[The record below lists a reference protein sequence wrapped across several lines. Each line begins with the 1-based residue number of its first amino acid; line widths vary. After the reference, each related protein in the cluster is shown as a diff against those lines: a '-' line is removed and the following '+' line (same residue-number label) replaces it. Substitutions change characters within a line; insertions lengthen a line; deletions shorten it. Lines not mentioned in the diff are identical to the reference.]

1 MSTRAKIASA
11 AVSAG
16 VLLIGWQASVHGSV
30 TSSATTSSG
39 TTATSQ
45 PSATA
50 TATHPTTAAPSS
62 QAALP
67 NSATAGQATGGYID
81 GTYTGSAYS
90 NEFGSW
96 TVTVTI
102 ADGQITDV
110 TASTTAQDHHSQ
122 GINTQAVPRLRTQVL
137 SAQSAHV
144 DTISGAT
151 LTSKSYLSSLQ
162 SALDEAQA

>member
-30 TSSATTSSG
+30 ASSATTSSG

-45 PSATA
+45 PSSSATV
-50 TATHPTTAAPSS
+50 THPTTAAP
-62 QAALP
+62 P

-110 TASTTAQDHHSQ
+110 TASTTAQDRRSQ

-137 SAQSAHV
+137 TAQSAQV

-151 LTSKSYLSSLQ
+151 LTSHSYLSSLQ
-162 SALDEAQA
+162 SALDEARA

>member
-45 PSATA
+45 PSSS
-50 TATHPTTAAPSS
+50 ATHPTTAAPSS

-67 NSATAGQATGGYID
+67 NSATAGQAAGGYID

-110 TASTTAQDHHSQ
+110 TASTTAQDRRSQ

-137 SAQSAHV
+137 TAQSAQV

-151 LTSKSYLSSLQ
+151 LTSHSYLSSLQ
-162 SALDEAQA
+162 SALDEARA

>member
-39 TTATSQ
+39 TTATAQ
-45 PSATA
+45 PSSSA
-50 TATHPTTAAPSS
+50 TATHPTTAAP
-62 QAALP
+62 P

-110 TASTTAQDHHSQ
+110 TASTTAQDRRSQ

-137 SAQSAHV
+137 TAQRAQV

-151 LTSKSYLSSLQ
+151 LTSHSYLSSLQ
-162 SALDEAQA
+162 SALDEARA

>member
-45 PSATA
+45 PSSSA
-50 TATHPTTAAPSS
+50 TATHPTTAAP
-62 QAALP
+62 P

-102 ADGQITDV
+102 TDGQITDV

>member
-16 VLLIGWQASVHGSV
+16 VLLIGWQASVHSSV
-30 TSSATTSSG
+30 PSSATTSSG

-45 PSATA
+45 PSSSA
-50 TATHPTTAAPSS
+50 TATHPTTAAP
-62 QAALP
+62 P

-137 SAQSAHV
+137 TAQSAHV

-162 SALDEAQA
+162 SALDEARA

>member
-16 VLLIGWQASVHGSV
+16 VLLIGWQASVHSSV
-30 TSSATTSSG
+30 PSSATTSSG

-45 PSATA
+45 PSSSATA
-50 TATHPTTAAPSS
+50 SHPTTAAP
-62 QAALP
+62 P

-110 TASTTAQDHHSQ
+110 TASTTAQDRRSQ

-137 SAQSAHV
+137 TAQSAQV

-151 LTSKSYLSSLQ
+151 LTSHSYLSSLQ
-162 SALDEAQA
+162 SALDEARA

>member
-45 PSATA
+45 PSSS
-50 TATHPTTAAPSS
+50 ATHPTTAAPSS

-67 NSATAGQATGGYID
+67 NSATAGQAAGGYID
-81 GTYTGSAYS
+81 GTYTGAAYS

-102 ADGQITDV
+102 TDGQITDV

>member
-45 PSATA
+45 PSSSA
-50 TATHPTTAAPSS
+50 TATHPTTAAP
-62 QAALP
+62 P
-67 NSATAGQATGGYID
+67 NSATAGQAAGGYID
-81 GTYTGSAYS
+81 GTYTGAAYS

-102 ADGQITDV
+102 TDGQITDV

-137 SAQSAHV
+137 TAQSAHV

-162 SALDEAQA
+162 SALDEARA

>member
-16 VLLIGWQASVHGSV
+16 VLLIGWQASVHSSV
-30 TSSATTSSG
+30 PSSATTSSG

-45 PSATA
+45 PSSSA
-50 TATHPTTAAPSS
+50 TATHPTTAAP
-62 QAALP
+62 P

-81 GTYTGSAYS
+81 GTYTGAAYS

-102 ADGQITDV
+102 TDGQITDV
-110 TASTTAQDHHSQ
+110 TASTTAQDRRSQ

-137 SAQSAHV
+137 TAQSAQV

-151 LTSKSYLSSLQ
+151 LTSHSYLSSLQ

>member
-16 VLLIGWQASVHGSV
+16 VLLIGWQASVHSSV
-30 TSSATTSSG
+30 PSSATTSSG

-45 PSATA
+45 PSSSA
-50 TATHPTTAAPSS
+50 TATHPTTAAP
-62 QAALP
+62 P

-110 TASTTAQDHHSQ
+110 TASTTAQDRRSQ

-137 SAQSAHV
+137 TAQSAQV

>member
-16 VLLIGWQASVHGSV
+16 VLLIGWQASVHSSV
-30 TSSATTSSG
+30 PSSATTSSG

-45 PSATA
+45 PSSSA
-50 TATHPTTAAPSS
+50 TATHPTTAAP
-62 QAALP
+62 P

-137 SAQSAHV
+137 SAQSAHI

>member
-16 VLLIGWQASVHGSV
+16 VLLIGWQASVHSSV
-30 TSSATTSSG
+30 PSSATTSSG

-45 PSATA
+45 PSSSA
-50 TATHPTTAAPSS
+50 TATHPTTAAP
-62 QAALP
+62 P

-102 ADGQITDV
+102 TDGQITDV

-137 SAQSAHV
+137 SAQSAHI

-162 SALDEAQA
+162 SALDEARA

>member
-16 VLLIGWQASVHGSV
+16 VLLIGWQASVHSSV
-30 TSSATTSSG
+30 PSSATTSSG

-45 PSATA
+45 PSSSA
-50 TATHPTTAAPSS
+50 TATHPTTAAP
-62 QAALP
+62 P

-162 SALDEAQA
+162 SALDEARA

>member
-16 VLLIGWQASVHGSV
+16 VLLIGWQASVHSSV
-30 TSSATTSSG
+30 PSSATTSSG

-45 PSATA
+45 PSSSA
-50 TATHPTTAAPSS
+50 TATHPTTAAP
-62 QAALP
+62 P

-110 TASTTAQDHHSQ
+110 TASTTAQDRRSQ

-137 SAQSAHV
+137 TAQSAHV

-162 SALDEAQA
+162 SALDEARA

>member
-16 VLLIGWQASVHGSV
+16 VLLIGWQASVHSSV

-45 PSATA
+45 PSSSA
-50 TATHPTTAAPSS
+50 TATHPTTAAP
-62 QAALP
+62 P

-110 TASTTAQDHHSQ
+110 TASTTAQDRRSQ

-137 SAQSAHV
+137 TAQSAQV

-151 LTSKSYLSSLQ
+151 LTSHSYLSSLQ
-162 SALDEAQA
+162 SALDEARA

>member
-45 PSATA
+45 PSSSA
-50 TATHPTTAAPSS
+50 TATHPTTAAP
-62 QAALP
+62 P

-102 ADGQITDV
+102 TDGQITDV
-110 TASTTAQDHHSQ
+110 TASTTARDHHSQ

-137 SAQSAHV
+137 TAQSAQV

>member
-16 VLLIGWQASVHGSV
+16 VLLIGWQASVHSSV
-30 TSSATTSSG
+30 PSSATTSSG

-45 PSATA
+45 PSSSA
-50 TATHPTTAAPSS
+50 TATHPTTAAP
-62 QAALP
+62 P

-137 SAQSAHV
+137 TAQSAQV

>member
-16 VLLIGWQASVHGSV
+16 VLLIGWQASVHSSV
-30 TSSATTSSG
+30 PSSATTSSG

-45 PSATA
+45 PSSSA
-50 TATHPTTAAPSS
+50 TATHPTTAAP
-62 QAALP
+62 P

-96 TVTVTI
+96 AVTLTI

-110 TASTTAQDHHSQ
+110 TASTTAQDRRSQ

-137 SAQSAHV
+137 TAQSAQV

>member
-30 TSSATTSSG
+30 ASSATTSSG

-45 PSATA
+45 PSSSA
-50 TATHPTTAAPSS
+50 TATHPTTAAP
-62 QAALP
+62 P

-110 TASTTAQDHHSQ
+110 TASTTAQDRRSQ

-137 SAQSAHV
+137 TAQSAQV

-151 LTSKSYLSSLQ
+151 LTSHSYLSSLQ
-162 SALDEAQA
+162 SALDEARA

>member
-30 TSSATTSSG
+30 ASSATTSSG

-45 PSATA
+45 PSSS
-50 TATHPTTAAPSS
+50 ATHPTTAAPSS

-67 NSATAGQATGGYID
+67 NSATAGQAAGGYID
-81 GTYTGSAYS
+81 GTYTGAAYS

-102 ADGQITDV
+102 TDGQITDV

-137 SAQSAHV
+137 SAQSAHI

-151 LTSKSYLSSLQ
+151 LTSHSYLSSLQ

>member
-45 PSATA
+45 PSSSA
-50 TATHPTTAAPSS
+50 TATHPTTAAP
-62 QAALP
+62 P

-137 SAQSAHV
+137 TAQSAQV

-151 LTSKSYLSSLQ
+151 LTSHSYLSSLQ
-162 SALDEAQA
+162 SALDEARA

>member
-45 PSATA
+45 PSSSA
-50 TATHPTTAAPSS
+50 TATHPTTAAP
-62 QAALP
+62 P

-110 TASTTAQDHHSQ
+110 TASTTAQDRRSQ

-137 SAQSAHV
+137 TAQSAHV

-162 SALDEAQA
+162 SALDEARA

>member
-45 PSATA
+45 PSSSA
-50 TATHPTTAAPSS
+50 TATHPTTAAP
-62 QAALP
+62 P

-110 TASTTAQDHHSQ
+110 TASTTAQDRRSQ

-137 SAQSAHV
+137 TAQSAQV

-151 LTSKSYLSSLQ
+151 LTSHSYLSSLQ
-162 SALDEAQA
+162 SALDEARA

>member
-45 PSATA
+45 PSSS
-50 TATHPTTAAPSS
+50 ATHPTTAAPSS

-67 NSATAGQATGGYID
+67 NSATAGQAAGGYID

-102 ADGQITDV
+102 TDGQITDV

>member
-16 VLLIGWQASVHGSV
+16 VLLIGWQASVHSSV
-30 TSSATTSSG
+30 PSSATTSSG

-45 PSATA
+45 PSSSA
-50 TATHPTTAAPSS
+50 TATHPTTAAP
-62 QAALP
+62 P

-151 LTSKSYLSSLQ
+151 LTSHSYLSSLQ
-162 SALDEAQA
+162 SALDEARA

>member
-50 TATHPTTAAPSS
+50 TATHPTTAAP
-62 QAALP
+62 P

-110 TASTTAQDHHSQ
+110 TASTTAQDRRSQ

-137 SAQSAHV
+137 TAQSAQV

-151 LTSKSYLSSLQ
+151 LTSHSYLSSLQ
-162 SALDEAQA
+162 SALDEARA

>member
-30 TSSATTSSG
+30 ASSATTSSG

-45 PSATA
+45 PSSS
-50 TATHPTTAAPSS
+50 ATHPTTAAPSS

-67 NSATAGQATGGYID
+67 NSATAGQAAGGYID
-81 GTYTGSAYS
+81 GTYTGAAYS

-102 ADGQITDV
+102 TDGQITDV

-137 SAQSAHV
+137 SAQSAHI

>member
-45 PSATA
+45 PSSS
-50 TATHPTTAAPSS
+50 ATHPTTAAPSS

-67 NSATAGQATGGYID
+67 NSATAGQAAGGYID
-81 GTYTGSAYS
+81 GTYTGAAYS

-137 SAQSAHV
+137 TAQSAHV

>member
-16 VLLIGWQASVHGSV
+16 VLLIGWQASVHSSV
-30 TSSATTSSG
+30 PSSATTSSG

-45 PSATA
+45 PSSSA
-50 TATHPTTAAPSS
+50 TATHPTTAAP
-62 QAALP
+62 P

-110 TASTTAQDHHSQ
+110 TASTTAQDRRSQ
-122 GINTQAVPRLRTQVL
+122 GINPPAVPRLRTQVL
-137 SAQSAHV
+137 TAQSAQV

-151 LTSKSYLSSLQ
+151 LTSHSYLSSLQ
-162 SALDEAQA
+162 SALDEARA

>member
-30 TSSATTSSG
+30 ASSATTSSG

-45 PSATA
+45 PSSS
-50 TATHPTTAAPSS
+50 ATHPTTAAPSS

-67 NSATAGQATGGYID
+67 NSATAGQAAGGYID
-81 GTYTGSAYS
+81 GTYTGAAYS

-102 ADGQITDV
+102 TDGQITDV

-151 LTSKSYLSSLQ
+151 LTSHSYLSSLQ
-162 SALDEAQA
+162 SALDEARA

>member
-30 TSSATTSSG
+30 ASSATTSSG

-45 PSATA
+45 PSSS
-50 TATHPTTAAPSS
+50 ATHPTTAAPSS

-67 NSATAGQATGGYID
+67 NSATAGQAAGGYID
-81 GTYTGSAYS
+81 GTYTGAAYS

-102 ADGQITDV
+102 TDGQITDV

>member
-16 VLLIGWQASVHGSV
+16 VLLIGWQASVHSSV
-30 TSSATTSSG
+30 PSSATTSSG

-45 PSATA
+45 PSSSA
-50 TATHPTTAAPSS
+50 TATHPTTAAP
-62 QAALP
+62 P
-67 NSATAGQATGGYID
+67 NSATAGQAAGGYID

-110 TASTTAQDHHSQ
+110 TASTTAQDRRSQ

-137 SAQSAHV
+137 TAQSAQV

-151 LTSKSYLSSLQ
+151 LTSHSYLSSLQ

>member
-30 TSSATTSSG
+30 ASSATTSSG

-45 PSATA
+45 PSSSA
-50 TATHPTTAAPSS
+50 TATHPTTAAP
-62 QAALP
+62 P

>member
-16 VLLIGWQASVHGSV
+16 VLLIGWQASVHSSV
-30 TSSATTSSG
+30 PSSATTSSG

-45 PSATA
+45 PSSSA
-50 TATHPTTAAPSS
+50 TATHPTTAAP
-62 QAALP
+62 P

-110 TASTTAQDHHSQ
+110 TASTTAQDRRSQ

-137 SAQSAHV
+137 TAQSAQV

-151 LTSKSYLSSLQ
+151 LTSHSYLSSLQ

>member
-1 MSTRAKIASA
+1 VSTRAKIASA

-45 PSATA
+45 PSSS
-50 TATHPTTAAPSS
+50 ATHPTTAAPSS

-67 NSATAGQATGGYID
+67 NSATAGQAAGGYID
-81 GTYTGSAYS
+81 GTYTGAAYS

-102 ADGQITDV
+102 TDGQITDV

>member
-16 VLLIGWQASVHGSV
+16 VLLIGWQASVHSSV
-30 TSSATTSSG
+30 PSSATTSSG

-45 PSATA
+45 PSSSAP
-50 TATHPTTAAPSS
+50 ATHPTPAAP
-62 QAALP
+62 P

-110 TASTTAQDHHSQ
+110 TASTTAQDRRSQ

-137 SAQSAHV
+137 TAQSAQV

-151 LTSKSYLSSLQ
+151 LTSHSYLSSLQ
-162 SALDEAQA
+162 SALDEARA

>member
-16 VLLIGWQASVHGSV
+16 VLLIGWQASVHSSV
-30 TSSATTSSG
+30 PSSATTSSG

-45 PSATA
+45 PSSSA
-50 TATHPTTAAPSS
+50 TATHPTTAAP
-62 QAALP
+62 P

-110 TASTTAQDHHSQ
+110 TASTTAQDRRSQ

-137 SAQSAHV
+137 TAQSAQV

-151 LTSKSYLSSLQ
+151 LTSHSYLSSLQ
-162 SALDEAQA
+162 SALDEARA

>member
-16 VLLIGWQASVHGSV
+16 VLLIGWQASVHSSV
-30 TSSATTSSG
+30 PSSATTSSG

-45 PSATA
+45 PSSSA
-50 TATHPTTAAPSS
+50 TATHPTTAAP
-62 QAALP
+62 P

-137 SAQSAHV
+137 TAQSAQV

-151 LTSKSYLSSLQ
+151 LTSHSYLSSLQ
-162 SALDEAQA
+162 SALDEARA

>member
-30 TSSATTSSG
+30 ASSATTSSG

-45 PSATA
+45 PSSS
-50 TATHPTTAAPSS
+50 ATHPTTAAPSS

-67 NSATAGQATGGYID
+67 NSATAGQAAGGYID

-137 SAQSAHV
+137 TAQSAHV

-162 SALDEAQA
+162 SALDEARA